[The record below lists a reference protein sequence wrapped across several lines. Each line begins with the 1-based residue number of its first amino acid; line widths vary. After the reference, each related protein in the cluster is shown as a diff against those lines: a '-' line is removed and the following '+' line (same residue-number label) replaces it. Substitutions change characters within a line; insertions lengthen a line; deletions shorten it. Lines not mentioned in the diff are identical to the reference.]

1 MPESEQEK
9 RTEQLIPQVVE
20 ATIGIRNL
28 RTFKIYPLSMAD
40 QLKLTDVI
48 TKALQEFMDA
58 GNLEDM
64 AFVGAF
70 IVILRDNIGKIISM
84 VSDEDG
90 EKLLSEMTN
99 EQALTVAEIIF
110 DMNYGVLEKN
120 LKSLGEKARKL
131 FPSARR
137 SPRSFSVTE
146 DTGSKTSSSSPTE
159 TEELQ

>member
-1 MPESEQEK
+1 
-9 RTEQLIPQVVE
+9 
-20 ATIGIRNL
+20 
-28 RTFKIYPLSMAD
+28 
-40 QLKLTDVI
+40 
-48 TKALQEFMDA
+48 
-58 GNLEDM
+58 M